1 MGEFNGGEQNGNGS
15 SGDASL
21 NGSTVSGLS
30 VNATNNKSL
39 GQVLVITSGKGGV
52 GKTTTTA
59 SIGAALALKGK
70 RVLVADADIGLR
82 NLDVILGLENRIV
95 FNVVDV
101 AKGICK
107 PNQAIIKSK
116 KSNNLYLLPASQTDD
131 KDVVTEDDIRN
142 VIEQYRREF
151 HFILVDSPA
160 GIEQGFRNACAAA
173 QRALIVTTPEVPSI
187 RDADRVVGLLSARG
201 IEPEL
206 VINRLDRDMVRRG
219 EMLSVDDV
227 VDIIGIP
234 LLGVIERD
242 ENVIIAANTGD
253 PVVYNPKSKAGQG
266 FLTVA
271 GRLCGEHIP
280 FESFEDR
287 NIFERIGRRLGL
299 AA

>member
-1 MGEFNGGEQNGNGS
+1 MSDFAGNELNASS
-15 SGDASL
+15 SG
-21 NGSTVSGLS
+21 STKG
-30 VNATNNKSL
+30 L
-39 GQVLVITSGKGGV
+39 GQVIVITSGKGGV

-101 AKGICK
+101 AKGVCK

-131 KDVVTEDDIRN
+131 KDVVSEEDIKN

-173 QRALIVTTPEVPSI
+173 TRAVVVTTPEVPAI

-206 VINRLDRDMVRRG
+206 LINRLDRDMVRRG
-219 EMLSVDDV
+219 EMLSVEDV
-227 VDIIGIP
+227 QDIVGIP
-234 LLGVIERD
+234 LIGVIERD

-253 PVVYNPKSKAGQG
+253 PVVYNPKSKAGTA
-266 FLTVA
+266 FTKVA
-271 GRLCGEHIP
+271 SRLCGEQIP
-280 FESFEDR
+280 FDDYNNHGILS
-287 NIFERIGRRLGL
+287 RISRKLGL